1 MTVCPE
7 GKTAPDSA
15 SKNKPQSTHRFFS
28 VHSVVRRWLLDLFCY
43 LQAEVSIINSVAVR
57 LLPEIGSAAGRDAQA
72 AGWLS
77 WFRMK
82 KSFLLLLISVLLSG
96 LPPAEGAVKDKKDT
110 SGAEGVSILLY
121 HRFGPTVAD
130 SMTVTTAVFESHL
143 RYLKD
148 HGYTVIPLSRLVDN
162 CRGKTA
168 TPLPS
173 KAVVLVADDG
183 HKSVYT
189 CMLPLIKKY
198 RVPVT
203 LFLYPS
209 AISNAPY
216 AMTWEQIRNLKRTG
230 LFNLQGHTYWHPNFK
245 MEKKRLSSAEYD
257 KFVDMQLR
265 KSKEKLEKE
274 LGDTINMLAW
284 PFGIYDDQ
292 LVKKAAAAGYVAA
305 FTIERRPVRHSDN
318 IMELPRYLMRNKD
331 SGNAFAAIVSGE
343 SP

>member
-1 MTVCPE
+1 
-7 GKTAPDSA
+7 
-15 SKNKPQSTHRFFS
+15 
-28 VHSVVRRWLLDLFCY
+28 
-43 LQAEVSIINSVAVR
+43 
-57 LLPEIGSAAGRDAQA
+57 
-72 AGWLS
+72 
-77 WFRMK
+77 MK
-82 KSFLLLLISVLLSG
+82 KGILLLLICILLSA
-96 LPPAEGAVKDKKDT
+96 LPPAEGAVKDKKDNPR
-110 SGAEGVSILLY
+110 AAGVSILLY

-148 HGYTVIPLSRLVDN
+148 HGYTVIPLSRLVDH

-168 TPLPS
+168 SPLPS

-189 CMLPLIKKY
+189 SMLPLIKKY

-209 AISNAPY
+209 AISNASY
-216 AMTWEQIRNLKRTG
+216 AMTWDQVKDLKKTG
-230 LFNLQGHTYWHPNFK
+230 LFDLQGHTYWHPNFK
-245 MEKKRLSSAEYD
+245 IEKKRLSSSEYD

-274 LGDTINMLAW
+274 LGGTIDMLAW

-305 FTIERRPVRHSDN
+305 FTIERRPVRPSDN

-331 SGNAFAAIVSGE
+331 SGKAFAAIVSGE